1 VNTLRRWASRLALG
15 LIVGLALLFGMF
27 NGRLVELDFVF
38 AVWQLPLGVALLAF
52 LFLGVLIGGVTVWL
66 DQKLHPGRRPGV

>member
-1 VNTLRRWASRLALG
+1 MSALRRWTMRVTLAL
-15 LIVGLALLFGMF
+15 IIGLALLFGMF

-52 LFLGVLIGGVTVWL
+52 LFIGVLIGGAAVWL
-66 DQKLHPGRRPGV
+66 DHKLHPPRPPGA